1 MSLKRYQ
8 LGRNAVAY
16 FNEADTEVDYGA
28 SGVTPGDVPAARAA
42 WTTWLDLSVGGSAT
56 QVVGNVMD
64 VTLGLADDTADA
76 TTREVAA
83 FGFSSTVSVLHGS
96 EVTFDMRWEPNQ
108 RMDTAGGPYTFQELL
123 MRTWQDGGKMSAVF
137 LDQSR
142 TPNTIASGLGNKY
155 PTGMA
160 ANFSVSVDL
169 SQALR
174 DIQRA
179 SVTMTV
185 SDDPVWYMEEVL
197 PV

>member
-1 MSLKRYQ
+1 MSTKRYQ

-16 FNEADTEVDYGA
+16 FNEADTEVNYGT
-28 SGVTPGDVPAARAA
+28 SGVTPGNVTAARAA
-42 WTTWLDLSVGGSAT
+42 WLTWLDLSTGGSAT
-56 QVVGNVMD
+56 KEIGNVMD

-83 FGFSSTVSVLHGS
+83 FGFASTVSVLHGS

-108 RMDTAGGPYTFQELL
+108 RLDTAGAPYGFQELL
-123 MRTWQDGGKMSAVF
+123 MRTWQDGGKMSAAF

-142 TPNTIASGLGNKY
+142 IANTTASGLGNKY
-155 PTGMA
+155 PTGIC
-160 ANFSVSVDL
+160 ANFSVSVDV

-179 SVTMTV
+179 SVTMTI
-185 SDDPVWYMEEVL
+185 SDDPVWYMEEIP